1 MLITAKELRFNVSML
16 FNLLN
21 KGEDIT
27 ITYRGK
33 PRAKLVSYKD
43 GKSEKDSSMFG
54 LWSDKEINVDKFVRD
69 LRRGRSFDL

>member
-43 GKSEKDSSMFG
+43 SKSEKDSSMFG
-54 LWSDKEINVDKFVRD
+54 LWSDKEIDVDKFVRD